1 MLKIL
6 SKEKKSGEDG
16 FITEA
21 REVFVNPDKIV
32 SVDVYRISVNERSED
47 DEIKVTI
54 CLTDNIMSFEGSEAR
69 EVLSKLEVMDVY
81 NS

>member
-16 FITEA
+16 FITEL

-32 SVDVYRISVNERSED
+32 SVDVYRISVNERPED
-47 DEIKVTI
+47 DELKVTI

-69 EVLSKLEVMDVY
+69 EVLSKLGGYECL
-81 NS
+81 